1 MTFLLALLLA
11 CDFHAATKVVDGGDT
26 ALPAVEGDGGTAG
39 ADGGESGGD
48 DTAAPPEDA
57 DGDGFS
63 EADGDCED
71 GDPAIHPGAEDRCDG
86 VDEDCDGSVD
96 EDAWMDDPG
105 EPDDAPLDLGS
116 LDENPSITLTG
127 GLYDASD
134 VDRYAFSF
142 TDHGWS
148 VFKLEAT
155 LDNIP
160 EGATWRLVLSE
171 ADTGEVRAQAEGSE
185 SLALELDDELLHDD
199 GGDWELT
206 VSSVEGADC
215 ASTYLLAI
223 LLSE

>member
-1 MTFLLALLLA
+1 MLLLALLIA
-11 CDFHAATKVVDGGDT
+11 CDFHAATKVVDTGGPPT
-26 ALPAVEGDGGTAG
+26 AAGDDGGATG
-39 ADGGESGGD
+39 ADGGGT
-48 DTAAPPEDA
+48 DTGSPPEDR

-63 EADGDCED
+63 EADGDCDD

-86 VDEDCDGSVD
+86 VDEDCDGAID

-105 EPDDAPLDLGS
+105 EPDEAPLDLGS
-116 LDENPSITLTG
+116 LDEDPSITLTG
-127 GLYDASD
+127 RLYDASD

-148 VFKLEAT
+148 VFSLEAT

-160 EGATWRLVLSE
+160 AGATWRLVLTE
-171 ADTGEVRAQAEGSE
+171 ADTGEVRAQAEGSV
-185 SLALELDDELLHDD
+185 SLALALDDELFHDD
-199 GGDWELT
+199 GGDWELA
-206 VSSVEGADC
+206 VSSVDGANC